1 MDVFLSDAFL
11 SSLLRGSLIAALP
24 LILAGLGEQLSERAG
39 LLNLGI
45 EGVMMFG
52 AYIGFFVALNTDSF
66 WLGFIAALALGSV
79 LGLII
84 ALLCV
89 RLGMNQIIVG
99 ISVTLTATGLTALLH
114 HFQFSRT
121 YPRLDA
127 AETLPIPGLS
137 SLPTLGNGL
146 FNHHPLIYIGLLLP
160 LVFGFIYRYTF
171 FGLNLASAGEKPEA
185 LDAAGVNVAR
195 TRTIAL
201 MIGCS
206 MSAVAGAF
214 LSEIGSGIFVP
225 HMTNGTGY
233 IAMVLAMLARGKASW
248 VLAGSLLFGACLSA
262 TTALQVAGINVSTDI
277 IAMLPFAMVMV
288 VLLLFG
294 KRARMPS
301 ALGSPYQRGVR

>member
-24 LILAGLGEQLSERAG
+24 LLLAGLGEQLSERAG

-52 AYIGFFVALNTDSF
+52 AYIGFLVALNTDSF
-66 WLGFIAALALGSV
+66 WLGFLAALALGSV

-121 YPRLDA
+121 YPRLGA
-127 AETLPIPGLS
+127 AEVLPIPGLS

-146 FNHHPLIYIGLLLP
+146 FNHHPLVYIGLLLP
-160 LVFGFIYRYTF
+160 LVFGFIYHHTF

-185 LDAAGVNVAR
+185 LDATGVNVAR

-201 MIGCS
+201 MIGCA
-206 MSAVAGAF
+206 MSALGGAF

-225 HMTNGTGY
+225 HMTNGSGY
-233 IAMVLAMLARGKASW
+233 IAMVLAMLARGRASW
-248 VLAGSLLFGACLSA
+248 VLAGSVLFGACLSA
-262 TTALQVAGINVSTDI
+262 TTALQVAGVNVSTDI
-277 IAMLPFAMVMV
+277 IAMLPFAMVMA

-294 KRARMPS
+294 KRSRMPS
-301 ALGSPYQRGVR
+301 ALGIPYQRGVR

>member
-39 LLNLGI
+39 MLNLGI

-52 AYIGFFVALNTDSF
+52 AYIGFLVALNTDSF
-66 WLGFIAALALGSV
+66 WLGFIAALALGAV
-79 LGLII
+79 LGLVI
-84 ALLCV
+84 AVLCV

-114 HFQFSRT
+114 HFQFSKT

-127 AETLPIPGLS
+127 AVVMPIPGLS

-146 FNHHPLIYIGLLLP
+146 FNHHPLVYIGLLLP

-201 MIGCS
+201 MIGCA
-206 MSAVAGAF
+206 MSALGGAF

-225 HMTNGTGY
+225 HMTNGSGY
-233 IAMVLAMLARGKASW
+233 IAMVLAMLARGRASW
-248 VLAGSLLFGACLSA
+248 VLAGSVLFGACLSA
-262 TTALQVAGINVSTDI
+262 TTALQVAGVNVSTDI

-294 KRARMPS
+294 KRSRMPS